1 MEISFNASRVV
12 NKPKDNEAITDTGT
26 TDYFLREEAPCDE
39 KEIAKKPIEIEM
51 PNGAIEKSTHTCYL
65 RIPGLPKE
73 LRKGHGVPG
82 LSHSSLVSIKKLCKG
97 GCKVIFK
104 EEVCEVIYKNKIV
117 LTGRAVGPG
126 DLWLL
131 PIDGAANLEEEERHA
146 QQNPQSIAAA
156 TVYTLPYKQQRVKY
170 MHQTF
175 FAMPPAT
182 LEKAIA
188 NDQLKGF
195 PCMNLKDV
203 RRHLPPSPATPKGRM
218 KKTKRRNKEH
228 KKR

>member
-82 LSHSSLVSIKKLCKG
+82 LSHSSLV
-97 GCKVIFK
+97 
-104 EEVCEVIYKNKIV
+104 
-117 LTGRAVGPG
+117 GRAVGPG